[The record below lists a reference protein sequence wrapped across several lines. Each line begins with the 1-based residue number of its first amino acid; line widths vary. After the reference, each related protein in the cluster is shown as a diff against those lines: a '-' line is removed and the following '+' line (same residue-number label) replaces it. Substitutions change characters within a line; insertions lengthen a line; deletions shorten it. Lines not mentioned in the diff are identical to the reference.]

1 MYMSEENLTMQDLE
15 QEIDASLKEAEQRS
29 RKLEQVSE
37 EEQGVWDHLLQLQ
50 EDNAVLDVTVSGV
63 VKGGVIAIVDG
74 IRGFIPASKLS
85 LSYVENLEDFL
96 KKDLKVQIL
105 DVVPEEKRLVLSA
118 KELLR
123 EAAKKERQSK
133 MAAVQ
138 VGLVT
143 EGTVETIKPYGAF
156 IDLGDGISGL
166 LHVSQISE
174 KRIKTP
180 ADVLSV
186 GDTVK
191 VKVIAIKDGKLSL
204 SVKALAENTAEKEE
218 EEHYELPKS
227 EAIGTSLGSLFKD
240 LKL

>member
-1 MYMSEENLTMQDLE
+1 MSEENLTMKDLE
-15 QEIDASLKEAEQRS
+15 AELDASLKEAEERTQ
-29 RKLEQVSE
+29 KLAQIND
-37 EEQGVWDHLLQLQ
+37 EEQGVWDHILQLQ
-50 EDNAVLDVTVSGV
+50 EEDAVLDVTVSGV
-63 VKGGVIAIVDG
+63 VKGGVVALVDG
-74 IRGFIPASKLS
+74 IRAFIPASKLA
-85 LSYVENLEDFL
+85 LGYVEDLEEYL
-96 KKDLKVQIL
+96 KKDLKVKII

-123 EAAKKERQSK
+123 EAAQKEREAK
-133 MAAVQ
+133 MHAVQ

-143 EGTVETIKPYGAF
+143 DGTVETIKPYGAF
-156 IDLGDGISGL
+156 VNIGDGVTGL

-191 VKVIAIKDGKLSL
+191 VKVTAVKDGKISL
-204 SVKALAENTAEKEE
+204 SMKALQADTEKEE
-218 EEHYELPKS
+218 EDVSYELPKT
-227 EAIGTSLGSLFKD
+227 EEIGTSLGSLFKG